1 MKLISFDIEISKI
14 IPDFSGNLFEHS
26 PLGISCAAVAHDEV
40 KFWKGVPNLSKEEN
54 QKMVRDLMKY
64 AADGYTFVTWNGC
77 GFDFRLLAEESGMF
91 EECGEM
97 ALSHVDLMLLVTF
110 TKGWFLG
117 LDKALKGAGI
127 AGKVHEL
134 ELKNGEILH
143 DMSGALAPKLW
154 ADGEYDAVLT
164 YLRGDVVQTLALAKN
179 VQQTRKIR
187 WTSGRGKPQSVSVPR
202 LMTVRECF
210 DIREPDTSWM
220 SNAPEREDFVRWI
233 PDWERKL
240 EERPGEYRMDKM
252 F

>member
-14 IPDFSGNLFEHS
+14 LPEFSGNLFEYA

-40 KFWKGVPNLSKEEN
+40 KFWSGVPQLSKEES
-54 QKMVRDLMKY
+54 QALVKDLMAY
-64 AADGYTFVTWNGC
+64 AAAGYTFVTWNGC
-77 GFDFRLLAEESGMF
+77 GFDFRVLAQESGMVA
-91 EECGEM
+91 ECGEM
-97 ALSHVDLMLLVTF
+97 ALNHVDLMLLVTF
-110 TKGWFLG
+110 AKGWFLG

-134 ELKNGEILH
+134 ELKNGEMLH

-164 YLRGDVVQTLALAKN
+164 YLRGDVEQTLALAEN
-179 VQQTRKIR
+179 VAKTRKIR

-210 DIREPDTSWM
+210 DIPKPDTSWM
-220 SNAPEREDFVRWI
+220 SNPPQRENFVSWI
-233 PDWERKL
+233 PDWK
-240 EERPGEYRMDKM
+240 KKI
-252 F
+252 